1 MKKMFCVWFI
11 FFLANQVNGTDFDNS
26 YALVIG
32 INNYG
37 DQLKELRNAETD
49 AEAVATYLKSQ
60 GYTVY
65 LLKGANAATKENVE
79 GKIDFLAGIIQPD
92 SRFLF
97 FFAGHGK
104 AENVDGVDIAYLV
117 LPASNV
123 TNSGNNLISSGDIS
137 RYSKKL
143 DTARHQLFIFDSC
156 YSGLMGMLDART
168 SPKNHYNSEDYLLE
182 SLKNRK
188 ARQFLA
194 AGGAYQEVLDG
205 GPGNLSWFTYFALKA
220 LHPNQASIR
229 PSGLITFSEFAA
241 FVQTRSANPRHTP
254 AFGSLAGHEG
264 GEYLFRDYSKSNPI
278 PELLRDINA
287 DTLYKLGFLTRAE
300 DQNDIVSL
308 LPSMKL
314 PIENLYHAWRTLD
327 IRLYLDQFS
336 PDVVQTGVYK
346 SGKTFTRGFA
356 EISER
361 RRQIFPLLS
370 SVEVS
375 KFELMYQGYTS
386 DVATF
391 GVRYSMELR
400 WKSGKITQEN
410 NINECYQVKKSTSDQ
425 RWRIIRNDDYQKQI
439 CAKSAI

>member
-1 MKKMFCVWFI
+1 MKKILCLFFI
-11 FFLANQVNGTDFDNS
+11 CFLASSVHGADFEHS

-37 DQLKELRNAETD
+37 EQLNKLRNAEAD
-49 AEAVATYLKSQ
+49 AEAVAIYLQSQ
-60 GYTVY
+60 GYTVH
-65 LLKGANAATKENVE
+65 LLTGSEAATKENVE
-79 GKIDFLAGIIQPD
+79 RKVDSLAGAMKED

-104 AENVDGVDIAYLV
+104 TETIEGVDVAYLV
-117 LPASNV
+117 LPVSKSVNA
-123 TNSGNNLISSGDIS
+123 GNNLISSGDIS

-143 DTARHQLFIFDSC
+143 GVARHQLFIFDSC
-156 YSGLMGMLDART
+156 YSGLMGMLDTRT
-168 SPKNHYNSEDYLLE
+168 SPKNHYNSEDYLLD
-182 SLKNRK
+182 SLKKRK
-188 ARQFLA
+188 VRQFLA

-205 GPGNLSWFTYFALKA
+205 GPNNLSWFTYFVLKA
-220 LHPNQASIR
+220 LHPNQASFR
-229 PSGLITFSEFAA
+229 PSGLITFSEFAS

-264 GEYLFRDYSKSNPI
+264 GEYLFRDYSKSNPT

-300 DQNDIVSL
+300 DQNDVASL
-308 LPSMKL
+308 LPSIKL

-327 IRLYLDQFS
+327 IDLYIDQFS
-336 PDVVQTGVYK
+336 PDAVQTGIYK
-346 SGKTFTRGFA
+346 SGKTYSRGFA
-356 EISER
+356 EISEK
-361 RRQIFPLLS
+361 RRQMFPLLD

-375 KFELMYQGYTS
+375 KFELMYQGY
-386 DVATF
+386 DGDIATL

-400 WKSGKITQEN
+400 WKSGKITQEK
-410 NINECYQVKKSTSDQ
+410 NINECYQVKKSSSDQ

-439 CAKSAI
+439 CRKSI